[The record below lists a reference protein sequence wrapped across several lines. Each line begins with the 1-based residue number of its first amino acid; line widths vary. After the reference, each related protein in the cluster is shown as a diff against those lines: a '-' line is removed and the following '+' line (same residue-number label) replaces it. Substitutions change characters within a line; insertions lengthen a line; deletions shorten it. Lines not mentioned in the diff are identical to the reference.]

1 MLSNWENIKKNVKGE
16 LSDAAAA
23 TRKYLKIGKSRLGRM
38 NTDKSLNKTYRELGV
53 ETNKQI
59 NEDAKKD
66 ILKNPKIINLI
77 NKIKVFKQ
85 DIVDNKLK
93 VQIIRKESES
103 GPQSLKDEDTEIPAN
118 ARKKKNV

>member
-1 MLSNWENIKKNVKGE
+1 MSTNWENIKKNVKGE
-16 LSDAAAA
+16 LNAAAAA

-38 NTDKSLNKTYRELGV
+38 NTNKSLNKTYRELGL

-59 NEDAKKD
+59 NDDAKKD
-66 ILKNPKIINLI
+66 IRKNPKIINLI

-93 VQIIRKESES
+93 VQIIRRESES
-103 GPQSLKDEDTEIPAN
+103 GPQSIKDEDTEIPAN

>member
-38 NTDKSLNKTYRELGV
+38 NTNKSLNKTYRELGL

-59 NEDAKKD
+59 NDDAKKD
-66 ILKNPKIINLI
+66 IRKNPKIINLI

>member
-1 MLSNWENIKKNVKGE
+1 MSTNWENIKKNVKGE
-16 LSDAAAA
+16 LNAAAAA

-38 NTDKSLNKTYRELGV
+38 NTNKSLNKTYRELGL

-59 NEDAKKD
+59 NDDAKKD
-66 ILKNPKIINLI
+66 IRKNPKIINLI

-93 VQIIRKESES
+93 VQIIRKES
-103 GPQSLKDEDTEIPAN
+103 GPQSKKDEDTEIPAN

>member
-38 NTDKSLNKTYRELGV
+38 NTNKSLNKTYRELGL

-59 NEDAKKD
+59 NDDAKKD
-66 ILKNPKIINLI
+66 IRKNPKIINLI

-103 GPQSLKDEDTEIPAN
+103 GPQYKKDEDTEIPAN